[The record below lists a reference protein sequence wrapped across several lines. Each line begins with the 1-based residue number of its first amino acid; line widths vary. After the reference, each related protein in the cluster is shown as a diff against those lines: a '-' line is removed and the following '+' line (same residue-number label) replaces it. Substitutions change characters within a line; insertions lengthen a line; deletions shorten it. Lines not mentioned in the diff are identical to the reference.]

1 MGVVSRRGVLGGMAG
16 LAGLGLV
23 GCGRS
28 STAGPG
34 GGPVRFA
41 WWGNDYLNRQ
51 TQAVI
56 DLFTSRHPDIPVA
69 PEPGEWGSYW
79 DKLATMTAAND
90 APDVINMD
98 QKYIAEYGER
108 GALMNLREA
117 TGLELGTIDEQ
128 ALAAGSYTDQLYGIS
143 TGQNAYTVVAN
154 PRLFADA
161 GLDLPDDQTWTWDDY
176 REAATKIGQ
185 DSGGKIIGTAYG
197 INEAYLII
205 WLRQRG
211 EQLYTPDG
219 TLGYRPETLIDFFAE
234 LHALMEAGAGPG
246 AERYVEEA
254 DASLEQSAFGT
265 NRAAMTWYWTNQL
278 GSLEGTSGSDL
289 VQLRPPSRTGR
300 AADNG
305 LYYKPSMFWS
315 LSARTERRDQA
326 ITFLNFL
333 INDPDAA
340 RTLLVDRGAP
350 INRATRPA
358 VEEALRPVDL
368 ESLRFLDGLAG
379 EIKDAPPVPPVGASD
394 VQNVLKRYV
403 SDVFFTRLTPEQAAE
418 RFTTEVQGML
428 DAG

>member
-1 MGVVSRRGVLGGMAG
+1 MSVLSRRGMLGAMAG

-28 STAGPG
+28 GTAGPG
-34 GGPVRFA
+34 GGSVRFA

-117 TGLELGTIDEQ
+117 TGLELGTIDDQ
-128 ALAAGSYTDQLYGIS
+128 ALAAGSYTDKLYGIS

-161 GLDLPDDQTWTWDDY
+161 GLELPDDKTWTWDDY

-185 DSGGKIIGTAYG
+185 ESGGKIIGTAYG

-205 WLRQRG
+205 WLRQHG

-219 TLGYRPETLIDFFAE
+219 KLGYRPETLINFFAE
-234 LHALMEAGAGPG
+234 LLALMEAGAGPA
-246 AERYVEEA
+246 AEHYVEEA

-289 VQLRPPSRTGR
+289 VQLRPPSRTGQ

-333 INDPDAA
+333 VNDPDAA
-340 RTLLVDRGAP
+340 KTLLVDRGAP

-358 VEEALRPVDL
+358 VEQALRPVDL
-368 ESLRFLDGLAG
+368 RSLQFLDALAG

-403 SDVFFTRLTPEQAAE
+403 SDVFFTKLSPEQAAE
-418 RFTTEVQGML
+418 KFTTEVQGML

>member
-1 MGVVSRRGVLGGMAG
+1 MSMLSRRGVLGAMAG

-28 STAGPG
+28 GTAGPG

-98 QKYIAEYGER
+98 QKYIAEYGQR

-117 TGLELGTIDEQ
+117 AGLELGTIDEQ
-128 ALAAGSYTDQLYGIS
+128 ALAAGSYTDKLYGIS

-161 GLDLPDDQTWTWDDY
+161 GLELPDDKTWTWDDY
-176 REAATKIGQ
+176 REAATKIGK
-185 DSGGKIIGTAYG
+185 DSGGKLIGTAYG

-211 EQLYTPDG
+211 EQLYTADG
-219 TLGYRPETLIDFFAE
+219 KLGYRPESLIDFFAE
-234 LHALMEAGAGPG
+234 LYGLMEAGAGPA

-289 VQLRPPSRTGR
+289 VQLRPPSRTGK

-315 LSARTERRDQA
+315 LSSRTERRDQA

-333 INDPDAA
+333 INDADAA
-340 RTLLVDRGAP
+340 KTLLVDRGAP
-350 INRATRPA
+350 INQATRPA
-358 VEEALRPVDL
+358 VEQALRPVDL

-379 EIKDAPPVPPVGASD
+379 EIKEAPPVPPVGASD

-403 SDVFFTRLTPEQAAE
+403 SDVFFSKLGPEQAADQ
-418 RFTTEVQGML
+418 FTSEVQGML